1 MKTLND
7 IKNEV
12 TKEELLEIIGF
23 SLDAGISIEEAIEE
37 FINANYEEVA

>member
-7 IKNEV
+7 IQNEV

-23 SLDAGISIEEAIEE
+23 SLDAGISIEEAIAE
-37 FINANYEEVA
+37 FIDANYEEVA